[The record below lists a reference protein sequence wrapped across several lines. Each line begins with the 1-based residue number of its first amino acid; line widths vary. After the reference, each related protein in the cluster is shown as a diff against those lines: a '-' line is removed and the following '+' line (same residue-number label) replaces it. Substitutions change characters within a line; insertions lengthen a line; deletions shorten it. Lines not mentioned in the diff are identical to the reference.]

1 MFSIKIGYCSAF
13 CTGAPGITYNH
24 LPFSMSPV
32 AIKRGTTVKAKESR
46 VWRRDEAELGW
57 KRSGVLG
64 AFTTDRQKDLSV
76 SRTSKRVGLIA
87 SHNLGSKYQVG
98 PEKTG
103 AMESVVAFL
112 I

>member
-1 MFSIKIGYCSAF
+1 M
-13 CTGAPGITYNH
+13 
-24 LPFSMSPV
+24 
-32 AIKRGTTVKAKESR
+32 
-46 VWRRDEAELGW
+46 
-57 KRSGVLG
+57 LG

-98 PEKTG
+98 PEKTR